1 MDINALLV
9 FRWQD
14 FVDVSIVAFLIY
26 NILLWTRNRNASKL
40 LEGFFIILILYSV
53 SHMLKLYTIDWLMQ
67 KLAMIMLFV
76 FLIVFQP
83 ELRQLLER
91 LGQGTPFSRFWV
103 NQNPTDSVFSIQFIQ
118 NLIKVVD
125 TLAENKIGSIV
136 VIERMNNLDSIKDT
150 GVELN
155 AVFSNELLLSIFYGK
170 NPLHDGAVVI
180 TGNRIEAAGCLLPL
194 TQTKLRDRSLGTRHR
209 AALGLVEL
217 TDAIVLVTSEETGII
232 SVAKD
237 GKLYRKLNRK
247 KLGEHLLS
255 YLEIDIENVGLQ
267 DMPEGF
273 HKFVD
278 SIFRMWNKKKQ

>member
-1 MDINALLV
+1 MFIDSLFFL
-9 FRWQD
+9 RWQD
-14 FVDVSIVAFLIY
+14 IVDILIVAFIIY
-26 NILLWTRNRNASKL
+26 NILLWTRNRNANKL
-40 LEGFFIILILYSV
+40 LQGFIIILILYSI
-53 SHMLKLYTIDWLMQ
+53 SHFLQLYTIDWLMQ

-83 ELRQLLER
+83 ELRQFLER
-91 LGQGTPFSRFWV
+91 IGQGTPFSNLWTKDEI
-103 NQNPTDSVFSIQFIQ
+103 NDSVFSIQLIQ
-118 NLIKVVD
+118 NLIKVIDV
-125 TLAENKIGSIV
+125 LAENKIGSIV
-136 VIERMNNLDSIKDT
+136 VIERMNNLNSIKET

-155 AVFSNELLLSIFYGK
+155 AMFSSELLLSIFYGK
-170 NPLHDGAVVI
+170 NPLHDGAVVL

-255 YLEIDIENVGLQ
+255 YLDIDIESPNLQ
-267 DMPEGF
+267 EMPEGF
-273 HKFVD
+273 HKFMD
-278 SIFRMWNKKKQ
+278 NIFGVFNKK

>member
-1 MDINALLV
+1 MFIDSLFFL
-9 FRWQD
+9 RWQD
-14 FVDVSIVAFLIY
+14 IVDILIVAFIIY
-26 NILLWTRNRNASKL
+26 NILLWTRNRNANKL
-40 LEGFFIILILYSV
+40 LQGFIVILILYSI
-53 SHMLKLYTIDWLMQ
+53 SHFLQLYTIDWLMQ

-83 ELRQLLER
+83 ELRQFLER
-91 LGQGTPFSRFWV
+91 LGQGTPFSNLW
-103 NQNPTDSVFSIQFIQ
+103 NKDEINDSVFSIQLIQ
-118 NLIKVVD
+118 NLIKVID
-125 TLAENKIGSIV
+125 ILAENKIGSIV
-136 VIERMNNLDSIKDT
+136 VIERMNNLDSIKET

-155 AVFSNELLLSIFYGK
+155 AMFSSELLLSIFYGK
-170 NPLHDGAVVI
+170 NPLHDGAVVL

-255 YLEIDIENVGLQ
+255 YLDIDIESPNLQ
-267 DMPEGF
+267 EMPEGF
-273 HKFVD
+273 HKFMD
-278 SIFRMWNKKKQ
+278 NIFGVFNKK